1 MCHLYPR
8 SLDHR
13 ALMAGIPI
21 PSPPHQGQPTSQEQ
35 EDGLR
40 TVTAMR
46 SSVLSARFVRGPTLL
61 PMGLGVSYFSLMQ
74 RPMLCLV
81 LVPLAPPTHRV
92 RKPSRP
98 RNMPLLMDS
107 SWLAVKCSSLT
118 EEAPSNVPSSISD
131 TLLLLR
137 LLGEERGENCG
148 RSPSLPYCSHHL
160 QT

>member
-13 ALMAGIPI
+13 VLMAGVPI
-21 PSPPHQGQPTSQEQ
+21 PLPPHPKNKRM
-35 EDGLR
+35 GLT
-40 TVTAMR
+40 TVTAKR
-46 SSVLSARFVRGPTLL
+46 SSVLSDRFVRGPTLL
-61 PMGLGVSYFSLMQ
+61 PMGLGAEYFSLVQ

-81 LVPLAPPTHRV
+81 LVPLAPPTYRV

-118 EEAPSNVPSSISD
+118 DEAPSNVPSSISD

-137 LLGEERGENCG
+137 LLGEERGEDCG
-148 RSPSLPYCSHHL
+148 SPAPRHPSLPYCSHHL
-160 QT
+160 QV